1 MTRIIQFILAALPA
15 ALAADIFVSPSGSN
29 SGSGSSSSPYLSI
42 QDAVDAASA
51 GDTIYL
57 RGGTYRPSSNIHFT
71 KKGSSSNPYTIS
83 SYQGEEVIVDGDN
96 MPGTPVEYG
105 GSLPGSQRGVFHV
118 EKAEYWRFIHIT
130 LQHGPYGMYVKDS
143 HNNYFE
149 RITTKDNY
157 ETGFHMQNDI
167 SNNEIVYLDS
177 SRNADPRNN
186 GKNSDGFAI
195 KEGSGEGN
203 VIRGARIFENSDDGI
218 DLYEFTSSVTILD
231 CIVWGNGFNR
241 WNFSPHENDGH
252 GVKLGGGSTS
262 NRAPVN
268 HVVRNTISFENF
280 RRGFTDNNMPG
291 DMTLT
296 QNTAWKNQEEG
307 FNQRSS
313 KATYENNLAANNFGT
328 SSMSGQNRLDDV
340 SGSGN
345 NWQSLDSF
353 RDSDFITTDRALVRG
368 PRQAD
373 GKIAPSDFLRPANG
387 ANYGATTHW
396 V

>member
-1 MTRIIQFILAALPA
+1 MFFKYILAALPV
-15 ALAADIFVSPSGSN
+15 ALAADIFVSPDGSN
-29 SGSGSSSSPYLSI
+29 SGSGSSSSPYLDI

-57 RGGTYRPSSNIHFT
+57 RGGTYRPTSNIHFT
-71 KKGSSSNPYTIS
+71 SKGSSSNPYTIT
-83 SYQGEEVIVDGDN
+83 SYEGETVIVDGDN
-96 MPGTPVEYG
+96 LPGTPVEYG
-105 GSLPGSQRGVFHV
+105 GSLPGSQRGVFHF
-118 EKAEYWRFIHIT
+118 EGAEHWRVLHIT
-130 LQHGPYGMYVKDS
+130 LQKGPYGLYVKDS

-149 RITTKDNY
+149 RITTVDNY

-186 GKNSDGFAI
+186 GKNADGFAI

-203 VIRGARIFENSDDGI
+203 ILRGARIFENSDDGI

-241 WNFSPHENDGH
+241 WDFNPHENDGH
-252 GVKLGGGSTS
+252 GVKLGGGSES

-296 QNTAWKNQEEG
+296 HNTAWKNAEEG

-313 KATYENNLAANNFGT
+313 SATYENNLAVNNFGT
-328 SSMSGQNRLDDV
+328 SSQSGQNRLEDV

-345 NWQSLDSF
+345 SWQALDSF
-353 RDSDFITTDRALVRG
+353 SDSDFVTTDRSLVTG
-368 PRQAD
+368 ARQAD
-373 GKIAPSDFLRPANG
+373 GKVVPSDFLRPANG
-387 ANYGATTHW
+387 ADYGATTHW